1 MKKISY
7 WFLGIGVTLGI
18 LSIALTYFSTAKYNK
33 LVNQFETNQSNIQ
46 QLQDIKESST
56 STTDKITDDM
66 IGLIEIP
73 SINLKYP
80 ILEGIDDSVLKQA
93 VGHFPSSALPG
104 EGSNITLIG
113 HNNFILAEP
122 FKRLSLVSEGDIV
135 NIITQNTTYKYQVVK
150 YYVVDAYNT
159 DIVSPSEEEKLTL
172 VTCTGDAR
180 ERFVVEALLAP
191 ETPSDVLTNQIEEE

>member
-7 WFLGIGVTLGI
+7 CFLGIGIALGVI
-18 LSIALTYFSTAKYNK
+18 SIALTSFSNAKYNK

-46 QLQDIKESST
+46 QLQDLKESNT
-56 STTDKITDDM
+56 SKTDKITDDM

-80 ILEGIDDSVLKQA
+80 ILEGIDDTVLKQA

-104 EGSNITLIG
+104 EGSNTTLIG

-122 FKRLSLVSEGDIV
+122 FKRLSLLSEGDVI

-150 YYVVDAYNT
+150 YYIVDAYNT
-159 DIVSPSEEEKLTL
+159 DIVSPSDEEKLTL
-172 VTCTGDAR
+172 VTCTDDAQD
-180 ERFVVEALLAP
+180 RFVVEALLAP
-191 ETPSDVLTNQIEEE
+191 EIPSDVLTNQIEEE